1 VTEGWY
7 PINVA
12 QGTLAVSPGASAGNY
27 TFALVN
33 GTITVGGGS
42 SQTITF
48 PALPAT
54 ITYGDR
60 PIALCRD
67 LRRRPSGDVYR
78 DRIGSSHG
86 FGSKRMDA
94 LDPQCRTGNRHGGPD
109 GQRAI
114 LRRHAADPRFI
125 ESPIVARHSEQ
136 LSSCRAGLPI
146 TSAMSVYGIHPRW
159 LLLTGESL
167 RYSSSVIKTMP
178 HTAHPPFDFYLLKL
192 RNGTFP
198 EFSTDPYCLRSRTC
212 PTKSWHLEDELSY
225 RQLTIR

>member
-1 VTEGWY
+1 MWPFSRLRFQAHLKLKHRRRQVIPVLLGSFVTEGWY

-60 PIALCRD
+60 TIALCRD

-146 TSAMSVYGIHPRW
+146 TSAMSVYVVSILDG
-159 LLLTGESL
+159 
-167 RYSSSVIKTMP
+167 
-178 HTAHPPFDFYLLKL
+178 
-192 RNGTFP
+192 
-198 EFSTDPYCLRSRTC
+198 FS
-212 PTKSWHLEDELSY
+212 
-225 RQLTIR
+225 